1 MWYLK
6 KVNVDVLD
14 QYVDKLK
21 NGLAKRIKDSEKLT
35 EEQKTIFTDGRLA
48 HLLRDEPQPLYDLH
62 LVIMKELIPG
72 YDDKEFENLKMS
84 NHKKEDNR
92 TDAENQ
98 LIEKYSL
105 LKTLFTVFD
114 YRNALSQNKSRSYW
128 LTKIKGQDVCTY
140 CNRQYTF
147 TVIKDLKNGKREND
161 ASRIARPALDH
172 WFPESLYPIMSLSF
186 YNLIPSCTICNSS
199 AKGDALFKF
208 ETHIHPYLNDKPNPM
223 FKFSY
228 LPNGNRWI
236 VDFKEV
242 TDAKEKR
249 MLDDFHLK
257 ELYHCHDNLEVSELL
272 GLALKNN
279 GKYLD
284 SLFKNVLQDFAP
296 KSKEE
301 IYRMLFGTE
310 MLPNNQDK
318 RPLSKLKHDLL
329 EEIGNVYGVNIV
341 GKNE

>member
-6 KVNVDVLD
+6 KVNSGVLD
-14 QYVDKLK
+14 IHVEKLK
-21 NGLAKRIKDSEKLT
+21 NSLAKRIKDSEKLT
-35 EEQKTIFTDGRLA
+35 EEQKSIFTDDRLV

-62 LVIMKELIPG
+62 LEIMKELIPE
-72 YDDKEFENLKMS
+72 YDEREFNRLRTA
-84 NHKKEDNR
+84 NHKIEGKR
-92 TDAENQ
+92 TAEEK
-98 LIEKYSL
+98 LIVEKYYL
-105 LKTLFTVFD
+105 LKTLLEVFD
-114 YRNALSQNKSRSYW
+114 YKKVLSKSKSKSYW
-128 LTKIKGQDVCTY
+128 LTRVKEQEVCTY

-161 ASRIARPALDH
+161 DSRIARPALDH

-208 ETHIHPYLNDKPNPM
+208 ETHIHPYLNDKPNPT
-223 FKFSY
+223 FKFGY
-228 LPNGNRWI
+228 LPNGKRWT
-236 VDFKEV
+236 VDFIDI
-242 TDAKEKR
+242 TDIKEKQ
-249 MLDDFHLK
+249 MLDDFHLR

-272 GLALKNN
+272 NLALKNN
-279 GKYLD
+279 GTYLD
-284 SLFKNVLQDFAP
+284 RLFKNVLLDFAP
-296 KSKEE
+296 TTKEE

-310 MLPNNQDK
+310 MLPDNQDK

>member
-6 KVNVDVLD
+6 KVNVGVLD
-14 QYVDKLK
+14 KYVGKLK
-21 NGLAKRIKDSEKLT
+21 NGLANRIKESVELT
-35 EEQKTIFTDGRLA
+35 EGQKNVFTDDRLEC
-48 HLLRDEPQPLYDLH
+48 LLRDEPQPLYDLH
-62 LVIMKELIPG
+62 LEIMNELIPE
-72 YDDKEFENLKMS
+72 YDEKEFDKLRTAI
-84 NHKKEDNR
+84 HKKEVNR
-92 TDAENQ
+92 TAE
-98 LIEKYSL
+98 EKSIVKKYL
-105 LKTLFTVFD
+105 LLTALFKVFD
-114 YRNALSQNKSRSYW
+114 YKGTLSQNKSRSYW
-128 LTKIKGQDVCTY
+128 LTRVKEQNVCTY

-147 TVIKDLKNGKREND
+147 TVIKGLKKSEREND
-161 ASRIARPALDH
+161 EYRIARPALDH

-199 AKGDALFKF
+199 AKGDALFKID
-208 ETHIHPYLNDKPNPM
+208 THIHPYLNDKPNPT

-236 VDFKEV
+236 VDFKDV
-242 TDAKEKR
+242 TDVKEKR

-272 GLALKNN
+272 DLALKNN

-284 SLFKNVLQDFAP
+284 ILLKEVLRDFAP
-296 KSKEE
+296 KSKED
-301 IYRMLFGTE
+301 IYRMLFSTE
-310 MLPNNQDK
+310 MLPENQDI